1 MRREPL
7 TNDAAAG
14 AADALPAELEGYRAQ
29 FEAARRDASGLT
41 AGLSDA
47 QFNWRPA
54 PGAWSIAECLAHL
67 NVTGQFYLPRIDRRI
82 REAREAGMLSEGPF
96 RYGLLGRLMVRGA
109 EPPAKLKFKA
119 PKIFQPM
126 SEHLVAVIVPA
137 FMTLQDQL
145 VERLRAARGVDLGR
159 VKVTSP
165 VSRLVKIS
173 LGQVFPFI
181 AAHERRHLWQARRV
195 REDANFPKA

>member
-1 MRREPL
+1 MREAAV
-7 TNDAAAG
+7 DAEGQAG
-14 AADALPAELEGYRAQ
+14 GGLPAELEGYRAQ
-29 FEAARRDASGLT
+29 FEAAKRDASELV

-67 NVTGQFYLPRIDRRI
+67 NVTGQNFLPRIDRRI
-82 REAREAGMLSEGPF
+82 REARAAGMLSEGPF
-96 RYGLLGRLMVRGA
+96 RYGLLSRVMVRGT

-126 SEHLVAVIVPA
+126 SEHLIAVIVPA

-145 VERLRAARGVDLGR
+145 IERLRAARGVDLGR

-165 VSRLVKIS
+165 VSRLFKIS

-195 REDANFPKA
+195 REDANFPRA

>member
-1 MRREPL
+1 MREEHL
-7 TNDAAAG
+7 TDGAPAG
-14 AADALPAELEGYRAQ
+14 VALPAELEGYREQ
-29 FEAARRDASGLT
+29 FEAVKRDASELVV
-41 AGLSDA
+41 GLSDA

-54 PGAWSIAECLAHL
+54 AGAWSIAECLAHL
-67 NVTGQFYLPRIDRRI
+67 NVTGQFFLPRIDRHI
-82 REAREAGMLSEGPF
+82 REARAAGMLSEGPF
-96 RYGLLGRLMVRGA
+96 RYGLLSRVMVRGT

-126 SEHLVAVIVPA
+126 SEHLSAVIVPA

-145 VERLRAARGVDLGR
+145 VERLRAARGVDLRR

-173 LGQVFPFI
+173 LGQVFPFV
-181 AAHERRHLWQARRV
+181 AAHERRHLCQARRV
-195 REDANFPKA
+195 REDANLPVA

>member
-1 MRREPL
+1 MRGEVV
-7 TNDAAAG
+7 DAEGQAG
-14 AADALPAELEGYRAQ
+14 ESLPAELEGYRAQ
-29 FEAARRDASGLT
+29 FEAIKRDASELV

-54 PGAWSIAECLAHL
+54 PGVWSIAECLAHL
-67 NVTGQFYLPRIDRRI
+67 NVTGQYFLPRIDRRL
-82 REAREAGMLSEGPF
+82 REARAAGMLSEGPF
-96 RYGLLGRLMVRGA
+96 RYGLLSRVMVRGS

-126 SEHLVAVIVPA
+126 SEHLSAVIVPA

-145 VERLRAARGVDLGR
+145 VERLRAARGVDLRR

-165 VSRLVKIS
+165 VSSLVKIS
-173 LGQVFPFI
+173 LGQVFPFV

-195 REDANFPKA
+195 REDANFPVA

>member
-1 MRREPL
+1 MEVETHHGGHARGEL
-7 TNDAAAG
+7 SG
-14 AADALPAELEGYRAQ
+14 ELEGYREQ
-29 FEAARRDASGLT
+29 FEAVKRDAEGLL

-67 NVTGQFYLPRIDRRI
+67 SVTGQFYLPRIDRSI
-82 REAREAGMLSEGPF
+82 REAREAGRTGRGPF
-96 RYGLLGRLMVRGA
+96 RYGPLQRFFVRGI

-119 PKIFQPM
+119 PKIFTPM
-126 SEHLVAVIVPA
+126 PEHLLSVITPA
-137 FMTLQDQL
+137 FMNLQDQL
-145 VERLRAARGVDLGR
+145 IERLHDARGLHLSR
-159 VKVTSP
+159 IKLASP
-165 VSRLVKIS
+165 VSRLLRIS

-195 REDANFPKA
+195 RDDSGFPSA